1 MTLCF
6 NSFFLVPHFSPF
18 PPFFFLTKF
27 MSEISISATDN
38 PLLHSKEKLIKLYG
52 IDLFAAASS
61 SAMVA
66 PFIAIVDR

>member
-1 MTLCF
+1 
-6 NSFFLVPHFSPF
+6 
-18 PPFFFLTKF
+18 
-27 MSEISISATDN
+27 MSEISISATNN

-52 IDLFAAASS
+52 VDLFAAASS

>member
-1 MTLCF
+1 MT
-6 NSFFLVPHFSPF
+6 
-18 PPFFFLTKF
+18 
-27 MSEISISATDN
+27 EISLSTTSI
-38 PLLHSKEKLIKLYG
+38 PLLYSKEKLVKLYG